1 MSTTEVTKPE
11 ESSDFKKYLESNPQF
26 SEELMKIMVT
36 LYNNPMKQ
44 SKIQDYLN
52 EFMQIEKVDPAMA
65 SQLRKENESIQIE
78 IFDLQDQLLALEKEY
93 EEIKEDEE
101 L

>member
-1 MSTTEVTKPE
+1 
-11 ESSDFKKYLESNPQF
+11 
-26 SEELMKIMVT
+26 MKIMVT
-36 LYNNPMKQ
+36 MYNNPLKQ
-44 SKIQDYLN
+44 SQIQDYLR

-65 SQLRKENESIQIE
+65 TQLRRENEKIQIE
-78 IFDLQDQLLALEKEY
+78 IFDLQDTLLTLEKEY